1 MASWLQRAMTRRV
14 DGVFDGNEPAE
25 DRLAAKEAII
35 PLRCFHASRV
45 GSYVDVQFIC
55 AAPGQTLL
63 QTGTRFPGTDPTF
76 PSLIQFLRQRSIV
89 NITL

>member
-1 MASWLQRAMTRRV
+1 MASRLQRAMTRRV
-14 DGVFDGNEPAE
+14 DGVFGGNEPAE

-55 AAPGQTLL
+55 AASGSDSVTNGNTLP
-63 QTGTRFPGTDPTF
+63 RD
-76 PSLIQFLRQRSIV
+76 
-89 NITL
+89 